1 MSERTPINRMNRP
14 GFRNGSRGGFYTK
27 KKSFFCSFDELA
39 QSH

>member
-1 MSERTPINRMNRP
+1 MLSIL
-14 GFRNGSRGGFYTK
+14 GFKPRIFFVSKYDKIKR